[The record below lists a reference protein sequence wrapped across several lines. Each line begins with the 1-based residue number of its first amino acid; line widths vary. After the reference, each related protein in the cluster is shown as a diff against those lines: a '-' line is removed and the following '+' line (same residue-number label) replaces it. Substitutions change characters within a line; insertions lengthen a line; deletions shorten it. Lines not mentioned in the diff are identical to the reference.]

1 MRALAPASRFQV
13 GNCVALKAMQFPVMP
28 VPIFARIG
36 HVTIKWKDSP
46 IGGPVAPRRQER
58 RRPNADQKRALKAAG
73 LRVFVRQYGRKA
85 QKGTEP
91 NDRRYDADVERVV
104 KRMDPATLDRL
115 LRDDEED

>member
-1 MRALAPASRFQV
+1 M
-13 GNCVALKAMQFPVMP
+13 ALKAMQFPVMP
-28 VPIFARIG
+28 APIFARIG
-36 HVTIKWKDSP
+36 HVTIKWKD
-46 IGGPVAPRRQER
+46 APRRQER

-85 QKGTEP
+85 QKRTEP